1 MAPSSRHLPRLH
13 ELAAEMRQL
22 VALAGSEVGHFSA
35 AGHLV
40 AGHSLVA
47 GLDFG
52 PGESAVV
59 VAEPA
64 GPIVVSAVPVG
75 QVLELPGQ
83 AERFEVSEH
92 FVRAFP
98 LLAAEFVAVVGLKLL
113 VVQVELAESTVLAY
127 PTLAVVGIGQVA
139 VVAVAVHF
147 V

>member
-1 MAPSSRHLPRLH
+1 
-13 ELAAEMRQL
+13 MRQL
-22 VALAGSEVGHFSA
+22 VVLAGSEVGHFSA

-98 LLAAEFVAVVGLKLL
+98 LLAAEFVAVVGLELL
-113 VVQVELAESTVLAY
+113 VGQVVQVVQVELAESTVLAY
-127 PTLAVVGIGQVA
+127 PTLAVVGVGQVA